1 MDYRVV
7 FAPEAEGQLADLYK
21 YLAKEATPD
30 TALRYTE
37 NIVSYCESL
46 DCFPHRGN
54 RRDDILPGLRITN
67 YRKRT
72 IIAFI
77 IEPGTVTVAGIWHG
91 GQDYE
96 NDISPDTNDES

>member
-1 MDYRVV
+1 M
-7 FAPEAEGQLADLYK
+7 FAPEAEGQLANLYN
-21 YLAKEATPD
+21 YLAKEATPE

-37 NIVSYCESL
+37 NIVSFCESL
-46 DCFPHRGN
+46 DRFPHRGN
-54 RRDDILPGLRITN
+54 RRDDLLPGLRITN

-77 IEPGTVTVAGIWHG
+77 VESGTVTVAGIWHG

-96 NDISPDTNDES
+96 NDESPDAIDES